1 MARCSFSAAG
11 GLCGPSVDDPE
22 NVQCISL
29 DECRRDIK
37 GHLAF
42 VKASNH
48 DVLLKT
54 EAQLISAR
62 ARVV

>member
-22 NVQCISL
+22 NTHCISL
-29 DECRRDIK
+29 GGCRRNIK

-42 VKASNH
+42 IKARDH
-48 DVLLKT
+48 AALLKT
-54 EAQLISAR
+54 EAQLICAR
-62 ARVV
+62 AGRI